1 MNKLNKMTGKASRN
15 KGHNYER
22 KIRHEF
28 IEMGFMNCNT
38 SRFESLKLDAEK
50 VDLCNTG
57 CFNIQ
62 CKAVEKGI
70 NYQKL
75 LSEMP
80 KGEKYNIVL
89 HKKQRKE
96 IAVMSKA
103 DFYELIEMLINAKII
118 KT

>member
-1 MNKLNKMTGKASRN
+1 MAGKTARN

-22 KIRHEF
+22 KIRREF
-28 IEMGFMNCNT
+28 IELGFTNCNT

-62 CKAVEKGI
+62 CKAVENGI

-80 KGEKYNIVL
+80 KDEKFNIIF
-89 HKKQRKE
+89 HKKQGKE
-96 IAVMSKA
+96 IAVLSKA
-103 DFYELIEMLINAKII
+103 DFYELLEMLINAKII
-118 KT
+118 KL

>member
-1 MNKLNKMTGKASRN
+1 MTGKTARN

-22 KIRHEF
+22 KIRREF
-28 IEMGFMNCNT
+28 IEMGFTDCNT

-62 CKAVEKGI
+62 CKAVERGI

-80 KGEKYNIVL
+80 KGEKYNVVF

-96 IAVMSKA
+96 IAVLSKA
-103 DFYELIEMLINAKII
+103 DFYELIEMLINAKVL

>member
-1 MNKLNKMTGKASRN
+1 MNLLKWV
-15 KGHNYER
+15 
-22 KIRHEF
+22 
-28 IEMGFMNCNT
+28 NT
-38 SRFESLKLDAEK
+38 LRFESLKLDAEK

-62 CKAVEKGI
+62 CKAVESGI
-70 NYQKL
+70 NYHNL

-80 KGEKYNIVL
+80 KGEKYNVVL

-96 IAVMSKA
+96 IAVLSKA
-103 DFYELIEMLINAKII
+103 DFYELLEMIINAKVL